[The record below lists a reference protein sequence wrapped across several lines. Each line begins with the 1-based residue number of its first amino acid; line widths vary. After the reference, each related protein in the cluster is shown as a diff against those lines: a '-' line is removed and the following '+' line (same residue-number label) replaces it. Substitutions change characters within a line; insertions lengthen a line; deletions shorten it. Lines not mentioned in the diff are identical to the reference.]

1 MKIRPVGADLFH
13 AERQTKMTKLIVVLH
28 CFANASKKDCG
39 DTQTRNLQLQILQ
52 PLPRATENCRM
63 YWTEDSAQE

>member
-13 AERQTKMTKLIVVLH
+13 AEGQADMAKLIVALH
-28 CFANASKKDCG
+28 NFANASKKQCG

-52 PLPRATENCRM
+52 LNPKATEKC
-63 YWTEDSAQE
+63 

>member
-13 AERQTKMTKLIVVLH
+13 AEGRTDMTKLIGALH
-28 CFANASKKDCG
+28 NFVNASKKDCG
-39 DTQTRNLQLQILQ
+39 DTRTRNFQLQILQ
-52 PLPRATENCRM
+52 PNPKATEKCRM